1 MIVIEWHLLIY
12 IIVNLAIF
20 IWAITRDGQEGFLG
34 SDRGWALAA
43 FFLFLIISTLLYGGI
58 FWW

>member
-20 IWAITRDGQEGFLG
+20 IWAITRDSQEGFLG
-34 SDRGWALAA
+34 SDRGWALVV